1 MLLNKVGYS
10 RKRVRYLSEGY
21 RSLRHMKDTK
31 PGRPLSLLVE
41 LVDLDI
47 AQQYLTDDEYVTWLM
62 CGICGYT
69 TREAAEFLGVSH
81 MTVSRRY
88 DRAIEVLKSVMNN
101 DDQAM

>member
-1 MLLNKVGYS
+1 MLPSRVGYS

-21 RSLRHMKDTK
+21 RTLRHMKDTK

-69 TREAAEFLGVSH
+69 TREAAELLGVSH

-88 DRAIEVLKSVMNN
+88 DRAIEVLKAIMN
-101 DDQAM
+101 DDEA